1 MLVAREENTM
11 ATAKELRI
19 WANTMKQWIAQIDDI
34 RTSEQLARVAAE
46 VERLAEHK
54 QIAERQLV

>member
-1 MLVAREENTM
+1 M